1 MVNKQS
7 KLVEPSCLSQA
18 LSGMFGCER
27 RTARVARVA
36 HGRVAAGDVCL
47 VQDGT
52 FVLIK
57 APILLEGHEHIILVA
72 YRCQRTKD
80 ITEAGARSQLFLAQR
95 AQSILR
101 AAQCARSLSAA

>member
-1 MVNKQS
+1 
-7 KLVEPSCLSQA
+7 
-18 LSGMFGCER
+18 MFGCER

-47 VQDGT
+47 AQDGA

-57 APILLEGHEHIILVA
+57 APILLEGHEHIILAA